1 MIHTAIFQ
9 YVELK
14 RHVESDKLNQNPFTY
29 FYLLGMSMEYFNTFY
44 GNKEKITQIHLFL
57 TKKKRNSDK
66 KRSQKRSKFTVA
78 IADSIRH

>member
-29 FYLLGMSMEYFNTFY
+29 FYLLGTSVECFNTFY

-57 TKKKRNSDK
+57 TKKSEIAIRKDLKREVNLPL
-66 KRSQKRSKFTVA
+66 R
-78 IADSIRH
+78 